1 MIRSTCSECASAHIV
16 WLPLSRLASR
26 VAPGARARAKELRD
40 FFGPSGAEAWLCDDC
55 GCFGAV
61 QFGSFASGL

>member
-1 MIRSTCSECASAHIV
+1 M
-16 WLPLSRLASR
+16 
-26 VAPGARARAKELRD
+26 ELRD

-61 QFGSFASGL
+61 HFGSFASGF